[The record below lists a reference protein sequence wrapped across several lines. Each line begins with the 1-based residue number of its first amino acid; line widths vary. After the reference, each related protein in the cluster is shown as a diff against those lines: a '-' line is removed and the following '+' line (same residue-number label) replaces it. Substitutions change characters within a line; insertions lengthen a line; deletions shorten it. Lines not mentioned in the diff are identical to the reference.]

1 MTFYK
6 VLVHEQHTACE
17 VAIDEI
23 AYLDEPR
30 RERMPCYRKIMQEA
44 IDRCYVLGEVIDNL
58 PAEIAEREV

>member
-1 MTFYK
+1 MTFYE
-6 VLVHEQHTACE
+6 VLTHEQHSACE

-23 AYLDEPR
+23 AYLEEPR

-58 PAEIAEREV
+58 PVDIAEREV